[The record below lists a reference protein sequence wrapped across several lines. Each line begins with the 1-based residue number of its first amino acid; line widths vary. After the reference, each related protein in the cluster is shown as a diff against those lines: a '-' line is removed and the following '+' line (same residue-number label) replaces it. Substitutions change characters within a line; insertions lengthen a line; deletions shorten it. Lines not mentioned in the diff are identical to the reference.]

1 MNKIYILVTALLTM
15 LTLTACNGRQN
26 VGSSTTDNSRVNSTN
41 DKNIPQPSIPQPNIP
56 QPNIPQINIPQTNI
70 PQTNIPQTNIP
81 QTNIPQVKFPE
92 VTFSDVKIQQN
103 QNSTIYTLPADILFD
118 FDKADLQADAE
129 VALQQISSSI
139 AQRFANAP
147 IQINGHTDS
156 VGNNAYNRELS
167 KRRAES
173 VRQWLI
179 TKTNIQPDQMT
190 IQGRGKSQP
199 VAPNTK
205 PDGSDNPQGRQQ
217 NRRVEIIVR
226 ASSS

>member
-1 MNKIYILVTALLTM
+1 MPKFA
-15 LTLTACNGRQN
+15 N
-26 VGSSTTDNSRVNSTN
+26 V
-41 DKNIPQPSIPQPNIP
+41 Q
-56 QPNIPQINIPQTNI
+56 
-70 PQTNIPQTNIP
+70 
-81 QTNIPQVKFPE
+81 
-92 VTFSDVKIQQN
+92 DVKIQQN